1 MVRHSGYDLGRKL
14 KLTHYRLLNRRIGLL
29 VDRAPEQGYLR
40 PDAHNFNRNNG
51 IAVFPGIICYFRQL
65 TPDDPYLSLH
75 TCALR

>member
-51 IAVFPGIICYFRQL
+51 IAVP
-65 TPDDPYLSLH
+65 
-75 TCALR
+75 A